1 MDRKELIVKMGDHC
15 QEHPKARRN
24 LQPFL
29 ATKHSGMALSNII
42 QLLFITKPIL
52 PGKFLLSVHIFNF
65 FCPKQTS
72 QINIMP
78 LIRILLLFS
87 N

>member
-29 ATKHSGMALSNII
+29 ATKHSGIALSNII

-65 FCPKQTS
+65 FLSKA
-72 QINIMP
+72 NK
-78 LIRILLLFS
+78 S
-87 N
+87 NKYYALNQNSVVVF